1 MRTSSFLSCNL
12 FSLPGP
18 MPARVHPLSLKVY
31 LSYSH
36 DWGRGGKMSS
46 ALVSS
51 VQPGWRGWLSY
62 CRGGEPA
69 AVRSYFG
76 SADGRVWI
84 LLTAYP
90 SNFPEHWNGPKS
102 LKHPRTIGVVWKYW
116 QASMGSSQIFLEG
129 ILISLLCEWKLWLQ
143 VEQRCG

>member
-1 MRTSSFLSCNL
+1 MMRTSSLLSCNL

-18 MPARVHPLSLKVY
+18 MPARVHLLLLEVY
-31 LSYSH
+31 LSQAEVAKCPQRLSPLC
-36 DWGRGGKMSS
+36 SLS
-46 ALVSS
+46 
-51 VQPGWRGWLSY
+51 QGWRGWLSY

-84 LLTAYP
+84 LMTAYP
-90 SNFPEHWNGPKS
+90 SSFPEHWNGLKG

-116 QASMGSSQIFLEG
+116 QASMGSGQIFLEG
-129 ILISLLCEWKLWLQ
+129 ILICLPCEWQLWLQ